1 MSSDFWSM
9 LFALLI
15 YKLLLLQVL
24 ECCWEELLNNVR
36 EASDL
41 DHVIA
46 AHETFLDQ
54 VMTRSLLDNESRVC
68 TGYFK
73 AYIILYFHHFYNMV
87 F

>member
-1 MSSDFWSM
+1 M
-9 LFALLI
+9 
-15 YKLLLLQVL
+15 
-24 ECCWEELLNNVR
+24 NNVR

-68 TGYFK
+68 TAYFQGFPNREVNSQK
-73 AYIILYFHHFYNMV
+73 GPKFLRYDFTTRTQMNRLSLTKLGLLPKCLL
-87 F
+87 